1 MARLRQADADKR
13 QENDFGPDFSEAL
26 ARGLTVITAFDAD
39 RRQMTLS
46 DVAKAIDLPRATTR
60 RALFTLTR
68 LGYVETDG
76 KLFRLT
82 PRILRLAAAYLTS
95 NAVSTILQPA
105 CERLCR
111 QFAEACSAAVLD
123 GRDVVMIAHAS
134 PPRFIAVGPGVGFRL
149 PAFCTSLG
157 RVLLGAQGP
166 EAVDRFLDGLA
177 GDGPAPTPR
186 SLTDRAALR
195 AAILAAGAEGYS
207 LVDQEAE
214 LGFRSISVPVQR
226 YDGALVCAIN
236 LGVRAEQVPVARMID
251 EFLPVLRHEAAELKQ
266 QLF

>member
-1 MARLRQADADKR
+1 MARLRQADADRR

-46 DVAKAIDLPRATTR
+46 DVAKTIDLPRATTR
-60 RALFTLTR
+60 RALFTLAR

-76 KLFRLT
+76 KLFRLS

-105 CERLCR
+105 CERLCK
-111 QFAEACSAAVLD
+111 QFGEACSAAVLD
-123 GRDVVMIAHAS
+123 GHDVVMIAHAS

-157 RVLLGAQGP
+157 RVLLGAQGD
-166 EAVDRFLDGLA
+166 EAVDRFLDGLK
-177 GDGPAPTPR
+177 PETPTPR
-186 SLTDRAALR
+186 SLIGKPELR
-195 AAILAAGAEGYS
+195 AAILQTRRTGYS

-214 LGFRSISVPVQR
+214 LGFRSISVPVKR
-226 YDGALVCAIN
+226 FDGAVVCAIN
-236 LGVRAEQVPVARMID
+236 IGVRAEQVSIERMEED
-251 EFLPVLRHEAAELKQ
+251 FLPVLRREAAELKE

>member
-26 ARGLTVITAFDAD
+26 ARGLTVITAFAAD

-95 NAVSTILQPA
+95 NAVSTILQPV
-105 CERLCR
+105 CERLCK

-123 GRDVVMIAHAS
+123 GGDVVMIAHAS

-166 EAVDRFLDGLA
+166 DAVDRFLDGPMPA
-177 GDGPAPTPR
+177 APTPR

-195 AAILAAGAEGYS
+195 AAILAAGHEGYS

-226 YDGALVCAIN
+226 YDGAVVCAIN
-236 LGVRAEQVPVARMID
+236 IGVRAEQVAVDRMVD
-251 EFLPVLRHEAAELKQ
+251 EFLPVLRREVAELKD

>member
-26 ARGLTVITAFDAD
+26 ARGLTVITAFDAE

-76 KLFRLT
+76 KLFRLS

-105 CERLCR
+105 CERLCK

-123 GRDVVMIAHAS
+123 GQDVVMIAHAS

-157 RVLLGAQGP
+157 RVLLGAQDDA
-166 EAVDRFLDGLA
+166 AVDRFLDDLQ
-177 GDGPAPTPR
+177 PEAPTPR
-186 SLTDRAALR
+186 SLTRRDDLR
-195 AAILAAGAEGYS
+195 TAIVASRKAG
-207 LVDQEAE
+207 
-214 LGFRSISVPVQR
+214 
-226 YDGALVCAIN
+226 
-236 LGVRAEQVPVARMID
+236 
-251 EFLPVLRHEAAELKQ
+251 
-266 QLF
+266 

>member
-1 MARLRQADADKR
+1 MARLRQADAEKR

-26 ARGLTVITAFDAD
+26 ARGLTVITAFDAE

-46 DVAKAIDLPRATTR
+46 DVAKVIDLPRATTR

-76 KLFRLT
+76 KLFRLS

-105 CERLCR
+105 CERLCK

-123 GRDVVMIAHAS
+123 GQDVVMIAHAS

-157 RVLLGAQGP
+157 RVLLGALDDA
-166 EAVDRFLDGLA
+166 AVGRFLDELQ
-177 GDGPAPTPR
+177 PTAPTPR
-186 SLTDRAALR
+186 SLTRPDDLR
-195 AAILAAGAEGYS
+195 AAIVATRAAGYS

-226 YDGALVCAIN
+226 FDGAVVCAIN
-236 LGVRAEQVPVARMID
+236 VGVRAEQVATERMME
-251 EFLPVLRHEAAELKQ
+251 EFLPVLRREAADLKD

>member
-26 ARGLTVITAFDAD
+26 ARGLTVITAFDAE

-105 CERLCR
+105 CERLCK

-123 GRDVVMIAHAS
+123 GADVVMIAHAS

-149 PAFCTSLG
+149 PASHTSLG
-157 RVLLGAQGP
+157 RVLLGAQGD
-166 EAVDRFLDGLA
+166 EAIDRFLDGLK
-177 GDGPAPTPR
+177 PEAPTPR
-186 SLTDRAALR
+186 SLTARADLR
-195 AAILAAGAEGYS
+195 AAIIATRATRYS

-226 YDGALVCAIN
+226 FDGTVVCAIN
-236 LGVRAEQVPVARMID
+236 IGVRAEQVSVARMEE
-251 EFLPVLRHEAAELKQ
+251 EFLPVLRREAAELKE

>member
-26 ARGLTVITAFDAD
+26 ARGLSVITAFDAD

-46 DVAKAIDLPRATTR
+46 DVAKVIDLPRATTR

-76 KLFRLT
+76 KLFRLS

-105 CERLCR
+105 CERLCK

-123 GRDVVMIAHAS
+123 GPDVVMVAHAS

-166 EAVDRFLDGLA
+166 EAVDRFLAGLN
-177 GDGPAPTPR
+177 PSAPTPR
-186 SLTDRAALR
+186 SLTSTADLR
-195 AAILAAGAEGYS
+195 AAILATRQTGYS

-226 YDGALVCAIN
+226 FDGTVVCAIN
-236 LGVRAEQVPVARMID
+236 VGVRAEQVSVDRMQT
-251 EFLPVLRHEAAELKQ
+251 EFLPVLQRVAGELKE

>member
-1 MARLRQADADKR
+1 MARLRQADAEKR

-26 ARGLTVITAFDAD
+26 ARGLTVITAFDAE

-46 DVAKAIDLPRATTR
+46 DVARAIDLPRATTR

-76 KLFRLT
+76 KLFRLS

-105 CERLCR
+105 CERLCKR
-111 QFAEACSAAVLD
+111 FAEACSAAVLD

-157 RVLLGAQGP
+157 RVLLGAQTDA
-166 EAVDRFLDGLA
+166 AVEGFLDGLA
-177 GDGPAPTPR
+177 PVAPTRR
-186 SLTDRAALR
+186 SLTGRAELR
-195 AAILAAGAEGYS
+195 AAILAARQAGYS

-214 LGFRSISVPVQR
+214 LGFRSISVPVR
-226 YDGALVCAIN
+226 RFDGAVVCAIN
-236 LGVRAEQVPVARMID
+236 IGVRAEQVSVERMET
-251 EFLPVLRHEAAELKQ
+251 EFLPVLRREAEELKE

>member
-1 MARLRQADADKR
+1 MARLRQADAEKR

-26 ARGLTVITAFDAD
+26 ARGLTVITAFDAE

-76 KLFRLT
+76 KLFRLS

-105 CERLCR
+105 CERLCK

-123 GRDVVMIAHAS
+123 GQDVVMIAHAS

-157 RVLLGAQGP
+157 RVLLGALDDA
-166 EAVDRFLDGLA
+166 AVDRFLDDLQPA
-177 GDGPAPTPR
+177 APTPR
-186 SLTDRAALR
+186 SLTRRDDLR
-195 AAILAAGAEGYS
+195 AAIVATRAAGYS

-226 YDGALVCAIN
+226 FDGAVVCAIN
-236 LGVRAEQVPVARMID
+236 VGVRAEQVATGRMME
-251 EFLPVLRHEAAELKQ
+251 EFLPVLRREASDLKD